1 MASRADVIG
10 TLEPEHFKVLPGDS
24 QERGRDETVVAADD
38 REDVLALVVLVVV
51 RNKHWKKKQFDSLTV

>member
-1 MASRADVIG
+1 MIG
-10 TLEPEHFKVLPGDS
+10 TQEQEHFNVLPGDS

-51 RNKHWKKKQFDSLTV
+51 GHKHWKKQQLNSLTV

>member
-1 MASRADVIG
+1 MIG
-10 TLEPEHFKVLPGDS
+10 TQEQEHFKVLPGDS

-51 RNKHWKKKQFDSLTV
+51 RNKHWKKQQFDSLTV

>member
-1 MASRADVIG
+1 MASQADVIG
-10 TLEPEHFKVLPGDS
+10 TQEPEHFKVLPGDS

-51 RNKHWKKKQFDSLTV
+51 RNKH